1 MAGSRVAAFAYF
13 FPGILTGVQGLGA
26 GGPELRYDRSMSD
39 KDGITHDVRSREEEY
54 FRRKDRELIE
64 KMRQAAAQTA
74 AVDHARGELESR
86 SGIHD
91 PALLQELQALGSTPD
106 TVSLLPLVPIVQVAW
121 AEGGVSDAERD
132 LILRFAR
139 ERGITPGTPAD
150 AQLASWLA
158 NRPPDD
164 VFARATRLI
173 RAVLD
178 HPAAGQS
185 ALRAEDLL
193 QHAEEI
199 AAASGGL
206 LGFNKIS
213 SAERA
218 LLQQIEAA
226 LRQR

>member
-1 MAGSRVAAFAYF
+1 
-13 FPGILTGVQGLGA
+13 
-26 GGPELRYDRSMSD
+26 MSD
-39 KDGITHDVRSREEEY
+39 MDGITNDVRSREEEY

-64 KMRQAAAQTA
+64 KMRQAAAVDQT
-74 AVDHARGELESR
+74 RSELESR

-91 PALLQELQALGSTPD
+91 PALLQELQALGFTPD

-139 ERGITPGTPAD
+139 ERGITPGSAAD
-150 AQLASWLA
+150 GQLAGWLA
-158 NRPPDD
+158 SRPSDD

-178 HPAAGQS
+178 NPAAGGGS
-185 ALRAEDLL
+185 LRAEDLL
-193 QHAEEI
+193 HHAEEI
-199 AAASGGL
+199 AAASGGV

-213 SAERA
+213 SGERA
-218 LLQQIEAA
+218 LLQQIAAA
-226 LRQR
+226 LKAR

>member
-1 MAGSRVAAFAYF
+1 
-13 FPGILTGVQGLGA
+13 
-26 GGPELRYDRSMSD
+26 MSD
-39 KDGITHDVRSREEEY
+39 KDGITSDVRSREEEY

-64 KMRQAAAQTA
+64 KMRQAAAAEQKRSEADRT
-74 AVDHARGELESR
+74 RTELESR

-91 PALLQELQALGSTPD
+91 PALLQELQALGFTPD

-139 ERGITPGTPAD
+139 ERGITPGSAAD
-150 AQLASWLA
+150 DQLGQWLAS
-158 NRPPDD
+158 RPSDD

-178 HPAAGQS
+178 DPSAERS

-213 SAERA
+213 ASERA
-218 LLQQIEAA
+218 LLQQIEGA
-226 LRQR
+226 LKQR